1 VSDQVAQYVIRARD
15 EASSVFDK
23 LAGGLSNLS
32 GSMVALGRAA
42 GPLGI
47 IATTLATIGTTAS
60 VGAVKLADEVEQ
72 LDRLAST
79 SGVSVDKLQAMQQVL
94 KDAGGDADGL
104 PTALVKLNRAIQDGE
119 PMLAR
124 ARVTSRDTFT
134 AFMQLADSITSTS
147 DAKLR
152 DEAAM
157 KLLGKAGADLIPD
170 LEAIERGFKGVYDQ
184 MERNGGLL
192 KPDALDAARNL
203 DTQMDTL
210 SRNWGVAMTRMQ
222 SVTVGPVSTI
232 ISAFNDM
239 WSAISGESAKPG
251 LAELDRRIAEAEM
264 NIRKL
269 LAEANAHGDQDFN
282 RDAMSH
288 WVKLAEDLRRQRAA
302 LAGSNI
308 DLERLRSLHGDGSP
322 RPGITPPPPTSGGVS
337 AFDIAQRGWF
347 VGNDKMTPTDRLNAK
362 IAEGAESSKKALQ
375 SMGKVL
381 EELPVPALKLTD
393 AGIKAMQSIEL
404 WEQTTQHFAYSVAA
418 DMQSVGAELLI
429 GSTNIRAA
437 WHELMK
443 SILNDITSSAAEYGV
458 GLLLD
463 FIPIPGVDKL
473 GDFGKNGF
481 TAQSATAGGTNVF
494 NINTLNA
501 KDMVQ
506 EIVSPTG
513 SIRRANDY
521 VRAVSRAGR

>member
-1 VSDQVAQYVIRARD
+1 MTDVSDQVAQYVIRARD

-32 GSMVALGRAA
+32 GSMAAMARAA
-42 GPLGI
+42 GPVGT
-47 IATTLATIGTTAS
+47 IATTLATIGTAAAI
-60 VGAVKLADEVEQ
+60 GAVKLADEVEQ

-94 KDAGGDADGL
+94 KESGGDADGL
-104 PTALVKLNRAIQDGE
+104 PRALVKLNKAIQDSDPLLSG
-119 PMLAR
+119 LGIK
-124 ARVTSRDTFT
+124 TKDTFE
-134 AFMQLADSITSTS
+134 AFMQLSTAISQSS

-152 DEAAM
+152 DEVSM
-157 KLLGKAGADLIPD
+157 RLLGKAGADLIPD
-170 LEAIERGFKGVYDQ
+170 LIAIQSNLGSMADRLEQAGVLMKGQVL
-184 MERNGGLL
+184 EN
-192 KPDALDAARNL
+192 ARELGNE
-203 DTQMDTL
+203 MDVL
-210 SRNWGVAMTRMQ
+210 STNWDIAMKRIQ
-222 SVTVGPVSTI
+222 SVTVPVASI
-232 ISAFNDM
+232 VVSAFNDM
-239 WSAISGESAKPG
+239 WSAISGPSTADF
-251 LAELDRRIAEAEM
+251 DRRIQEATNAIARLKAEAERHGDP
-264 NIRKL
+264 NWNQNT
-269 LAEANAHGDQDFN
+269 LAEWERTLARIQGERIQFLKPDVTTGPTGGQGD
-282 RDAMSH
+282 R
-288 WVKLAEDLRRQRAA
+288 LASAWQSLQRP
-302 LAGSNI
+302 S
-308 DLERLRSLHGDGSP
+308 
-322 RPGITPPPPTSGGVS
+322 GVS
-337 AFDIAQRGWF
+337 AFDIASRGWAI
-347 VGNDKMTPTDRLNAK
+347 GNPKLSPTDQLNAS
-362 IAEGAESSKKALQ
+362 ISAGAESSKKALQ

-473 GDFGKNGF
+473 GDFRKNGF